1 MLFLIFIA
9 QVMCSVRKSSSIKDS
24 DLGQQ
29 GKSWHSMVCNLR
41 IACTMLDGGEEV
53 EREGKRMG
61 KSEETQDV
69 QEAAAE

>member
-1 MLFLIFIA
+1 
-9 QVMCSVRKSSSIKDS
+9 
-24 DLGQQ
+24 
-29 GKSWHSMVCNLR
+29 
-41 IACTMLDGGEEV
+41 MLDGGEEV